1 MTNILI
7 FGDSIA
13 YGDYDKEGGWVDRLK
28 RNLKNKVIESKV
40 GVDIN
45 VFNLSISGDTTS
57 QLIKRLPNEIPQRCW
72 PGHKIIIILA
82 IGINDAMLVNKNI
95 KTSERNFMKNL
106 EEAILVCKRY
116 SKEIVLVGLT
126 PIDERKVTPMPWSPT
141 EFYYNA
147 KINKYNNVIKKL
159 CKKNNLKFIDLFNKF
174 NQINYKILLSDGA
187 HPNTIGHKKI
197 YNIVYKYIIENI

>member
-13 YGDYDKEGGWVDRLK
+13 YGDYDRLGGWVDRLK
-28 RNLKNKVIESKV
+28 RSLKNKVIENKT

-45 VFNLSISGDTTS
+45 VFNLSISGDTTT

-72 PGHKIIIILA
+72 PDHKIIIILA

-95 KTSERNFMKNL
+95 KTSERNFKNNIKK
-106 EEAILVCKRY
+106 ATSICKKY
-116 SKEIVLVGLT
+116 CDEIIFVGLT

-147 KINKYNNVIKKL
+147 TIKHYNNVIKKL
-159 CKKNNLKFIDLFNKF
+159 CKENNLKFIDLFNKF